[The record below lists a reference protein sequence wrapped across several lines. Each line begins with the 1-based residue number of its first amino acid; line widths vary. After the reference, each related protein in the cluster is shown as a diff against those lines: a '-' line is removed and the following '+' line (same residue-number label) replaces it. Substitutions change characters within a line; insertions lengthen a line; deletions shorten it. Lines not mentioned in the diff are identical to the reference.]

1 MTVKGQSRLLRL
13 SLCAEGVLT
22 IHSMR
27 LLTIL
32 IGGGRDQARLSVA
45 RRGDHPRTALNHR
58 TEHMLG
64 LKHMNPASY

>member
-1 MTVKGQSRLLRL
+1 MDWQGLGFVL
-13 SLCAEGVLT
+13 EGVLT

-32 IGGGRDQARLSVA
+32 SGGGRDQAGLTVA
-45 RRGDHPRTALNHR
+45 RRGDHPCTALNHW

-64 LKHMNPASY
+64 LKHMYPTSY